1 MRCHVCQTKIVPD
14 FCTCGVQ
21 LPPDARFCHKCGK
34 PQYDYPGFAEE
45 TIVPAP
51 EPLPI
56 APVQTPLEISF
67 HNRIAVRIGFLAAL
81 TAVLLF
87 MFPLPFPFLRLL
99 LAFVAAGFLAVFAY
113 TRRTGQVLSIRGGA
127 RMGWITGI
135 FSFMFVSILF
145 TVAMVAISNEG
156 GLVKFFRSQLPPNDA
171 RAEQLTQALSNPA
184 TLAGGLAFSV
194 ILLFIILTALPVL
207 GGALGAKV
215 FAKE

>member
-1 MRCHVCQTKIVPD
+1 MPD

-34 PQYDYPGFAEE
+34 PQYDYPGLVEDTPE
-45 TIVPAP
+45 VVPP
-51 EPLPI
+51 PVPV

-67 HNRIAVRIGFLAAL
+67 HNGIAVRIGFLAAL
-81 TAVLLF
+81 IAVLLF

-99 LAFVAAGFLAVFAY
+99 LAFIAAGFLAVFAY